1 MSCVFHSSETGTSR
15 LVWPARK
22 VPVAIWNL
30 PGRSR
35 GQPLPSA
42 HGPSLALQ
50 FPQEKGLLG
59 LSWINSAACSFQSR
73 ARNLGHRKTL
83 GSEDLEAVG
92 FSDGVESSPG
102 RLRQDCPASGSPVS
116 HDRARESQLEYWS
129 NREETTKQSTL
140 GRVARYRAD
149 VALHR
154 KGLKSKHMPTSQE
167 RLEGKEGLSPI

>member
-15 LVWPARK
+15 LVWPAGK

-50 FPQEKGLLG
+50 FPQEEGLLG
-59 LSWINSAACSFQSR
+59 VSWMNSAACSFQSR
-73 ARNLGHRKTL
+73 ARNSGHRKTL
-83 GSEDLEAVG
+83 GSGDLEAVG

-116 HDRARESQLEYWS
+116 PDRARESQLKCWS

-140 GRVARYRAD
+140 GRVARYR
-149 VALHR
+149 
-154 KGLKSKHMPTSQE
+154 
-167 RLEGKEGLSPI
+167 LSEQTWHSTEKA